1 MSDKVY
7 LSIPAYN
14 GIIQFLNGQPHGA
27 VRQLIDAIEKEVL
40 PQAQAQQTAAQAAAE
55 TATSNTT
62 GPEAGLTD

>member
-1 MSDKVY
+1 MFDKVF
-7 LSIPAYN
+7 LSIPVYN

-40 PQAQAQQTAAQAAAE
+40 PQAQAQQAAAE

>member
-1 MSDKVY
+1 MSDKVF
-7 LSIPAYN
+7 LSIPVYN

-40 PQAQAQQTAAQAAAE
+40 PQAQAAQAAAE
-55 TATSNTT
+55 TATANTT